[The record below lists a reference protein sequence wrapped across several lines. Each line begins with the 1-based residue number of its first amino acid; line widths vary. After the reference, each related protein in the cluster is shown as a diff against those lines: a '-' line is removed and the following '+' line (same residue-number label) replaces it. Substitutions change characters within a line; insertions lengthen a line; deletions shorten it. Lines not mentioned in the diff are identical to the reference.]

1 MTDNTK
7 QGTETRAEALL
18 GFLDGGEPPVFEDW
32 GTEALLSGTA
42 RATGGPLDPVEYDAP
57 DAGVYDLTTAQGRAA
72 WRDAAPEGVRRTVPE
87 DGEAWLDAVLGSVS
101 EAVWA
106 WMGAE
111 GLA

>member
-1 MTDNTK
+1 MTDSTK
-7 QGTETRAEALL
+7 QGTGTRAEALL

-32 GTEALLSGTA
+32 GAEALLAGTA
-42 RATGGPLDPVEYDAP
+42 RATGGPLDPVAYDAP
-57 DAGVYDLTTAQGRAA
+57 DAGVYDLTTARGRAA
-72 WRDAAPEGVRRTVPE
+72 WRDAAPEGVRRAVPE
-87 DGEAWLDAVLGSVS
+87 DGEAWLDAVLGGVS